1 MYALQLIITLI
12 LAVIVIWNMVLI
24 IHPFQRK
31 KLGVKIFPK
40 GARAGKGIKQ
50 IRSTDSFQY
59 KIGQV
64 FLYFYTPISIY
75 TIFYL
80 LISTGSWELVAFGL
94 IMVGVSL
101 ASYTMFSNVLE
112 VREKGILIYGVNIPV
127 TNLKSWTWSGH
138 EENRLR
144 VYHQKPILNLFHR
157 VTTTELPSELKEDLQ
172 DWLKKN
178 KQH

>member
-1 MYALQLIITLI
+1 MYGLQLIITLI

-75 TIFYL
+75 TIFYSDFNGKL
-80 LISTGSWELVAFGL
+80 
-94 IMVGVSL
+94 GVSRL
-101 ASYTMFSNVLE
+101 WAHYGGCFAS
-112 VREKGILIYGVNIPV
+112 ILYDV
-127 TNLKSWTWSGH
+127 
-138 EENRLR
+138 
-144 VYHQKPILNLFHR
+144 F
-157 VTTTELPSELKEDLQ
+157 
-172 DWLKKN
+172 
-178 KQH
+178 